1 MVKEKK
7 IKKYRT
13 PYIIFVQEEIKKMK
27 NINLNIIEK
36 MKIIGKNWKKL
47 SIKEK
52 EKYIKESELD
62 KEKFN
67 KIFSRIFFSLLFFT
81 IKR

>member
-52 EKYIKESELD
+52 EKYIKE
-62 KEKFN
+62 
-67 KIFSRIFFSLLFFT
+67 
-81 IKR
+81 